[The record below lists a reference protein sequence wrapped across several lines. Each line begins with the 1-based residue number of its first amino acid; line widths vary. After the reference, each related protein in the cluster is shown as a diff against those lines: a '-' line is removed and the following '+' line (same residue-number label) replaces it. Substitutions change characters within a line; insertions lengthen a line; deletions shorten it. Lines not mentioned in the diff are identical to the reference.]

1 MLNDL
6 IILRKIKEGNI
17 KAFESLFK
25 QYYSS
30 LYLFALGITSRKDVS
45 EEIVQELFYILW
57 KERESIQIYRSLKSY
72 LYKAVRNESLQYHE
86 RINVESRHRETVLS
100 NKTELEENTPSTP
113 QEEIE
118 YKELED
124 VVNKTLRKLPERR
137 LKIFKMHRME
147 GKKYKEIAELL
158 SVSIKTVEAEM
169 SKTYSQLRHEIEKYK
184 QIL

>member
-6 IILRKIKEGNI
+6 LILRKIKDGNI
-17 KAFESLFK
+17 QAFESLFR

-30 LYLFALGITSRKDVS
+30 LNLYALSITNRKDIS
-45 EEIVQELFYILW
+45 EEIVQELFYTLW

-72 LYKAVRNESLQYHE
+72 LYKAVRNQSLQYHE
-86 RINVESRHRETVLS
+86 RTNVENRHQEKVLNS
-100 NKTELEENTPSTP
+100 KTELEDNTP
-113 QEEIE
+113 QNEIE

-124 VVNKTLRKLPERR
+124 VVNKTLKKLPERR

-184 QIL
+184 QAL

>member
-6 IILRKIKEGNI
+6 LILRKIKEGNI
-17 KAFESLFK
+17 QAFESLFR
-25 QYYSS
+25 QYYTS
-30 LYLFALGITSRKDVS
+30 LYLYALGITNRKDIS
-45 EEIVQELFYILW
+45 EEIVQELFYTLW
-57 KERESIQIYRSLKSY
+57 KEKESIQIYRSLKSY
-72 LYKAVRNESLQYHE
+72 LYKAVRNQSLQYHE
-86 RINVESRHRETVLS
+86 RTNVESRHREKVLS
-100 NKTELEENTPSTP
+100 NKTELEDNTP

-124 VVNKTLRKLPERR
+124 VVNKTLKKLPERR

-147 GKKYKEIAELL
+147 GRKYKEIAELL

-184 QIL
+184 HVL